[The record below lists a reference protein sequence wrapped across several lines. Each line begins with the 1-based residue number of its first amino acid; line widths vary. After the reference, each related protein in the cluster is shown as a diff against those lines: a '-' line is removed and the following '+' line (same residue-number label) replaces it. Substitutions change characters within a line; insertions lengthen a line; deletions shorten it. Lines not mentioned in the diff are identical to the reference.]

1 MSDSGSSFSELKDN
15 ESSGAASTSIPINTS
30 LTHADKP
37 LPTTVSKPASVTNAT
52 FASDYSTLFVPAP
65 HPAYTVDWF
74 VFYLKQTRVLIILA
88 LLVYMLILVIWI
100 TSLGKAGAMAG
111 VAGSTICSSQWAAAE
126 LVPNIIS
133 ACPPVRAEVYYAGAL
148 SSGGVRING
157 NTVGQDDVSIA
168 PLAIFVPNPAPAYYY
183 TAIFLDPDYPN
194 RNYPTGRSNVRG
206 IVTNLR
212 LGESVDTNG
221 GQWIQPY
228 EGPHRHRPV
237 RAPLHLAHLS
247 TQHRHQRPRSTQL
260 AQQLQRRGL
269 VQQQLVAAARTRSG
283 SLVRGRTQ
291 HQMRCLLHSVASF
304 IARWSPPSL
313 HHSPF
318 RLTLPP
324 LSIYSTASSC
334 LEVDFE

>member
-228 EGPHRHRPV
+228 EGPTATDPSAHRYIWLIYRHSTATSGLA
-237 RAPLHLAHLS
+237 APNSLNNFNVEDWFS
-247 TQHRHQRPRSTQL
+247 SSWSQRPAL
-260 AQQLQRRGL
+260 
-269 VQQQLVAAARTRSG
+269 AAAAWFEAGPNTR
-283 SLVRGRTQ
+283 
-291 HQMRCLLHSVASF
+291 
-304 IARWSPPSL
+304 
-313 HHSPF
+313 
-318 RLTLPP
+318 
-324 LSIYSTASSC
+324 
-334 LEVDFE
+334 